1 MKKLISS
8 ILTLAMVAG
17 CLAGCAGKPQE
28 TASATMAVTEAPAK
42 EAPDKT
48 ETAQAETSD
57 QAETSAQEASGDKK
71 VKVGFVISA
80 LNEPIMNA
88 YNDYVKKAMEEQ
100 AAKAG
105 YKLEYVSV
113 SSDGDVNREYSNVQ
127 DMIGSGCDVII
138 LNAIDN
144 VASLAAVKE
153 CHAND
158 VGSIFFC
165 READSS
171 ASEDEIPD
179 ATVNMDSYDQGY
191 ASTIR
196 MFEYMKD
203 DGIEPKDM
211 IVVMGYEN
219 DVNAINRQ
227 KGTEDACKEWNVEI
241 ATTVSCGQWDP
252 ATCLTNLTSALQTYP
267 DSNCLYVPS
276 DSQYS
281 GYSTALQRAGKW
293 HKRGEEGHVYI
304 AGTDVFADG
313 FVAIATGYQESSTEN
328 PVWLNAVKAAE
339 CVIDYM
345 EGKDLNGEIF
355 KIQGDTVD
363 QDNYNKIDYLW
374 CLEYSDSDL
383 SQYLK

>member
-1 MKKLISS
+1 MKKRIGR
-8 ILTLAMVAG
+8 ILTAALLAG
-17 CLAGCAGKPQE
+17 CLAGCSGKGDSSSQE
-28 TASATMAVTEAPAK
+28 VQTTQVSENEEKIDTESAEEK
-42 EAPDKT
+42 KLE
-48 ETAQAETSD
+48 
-57 QAETSAQEASGDKK
+57 K

-88 YNDYVKKAMEEQ
+88 YNDYVKQAITDE
-100 AAKAG
+100 AAKRG
-105 YKLEYVSV
+105 YELEYVTV

-153 CHAND
+153 CHANN
-158 VGSIFFC
+158 VGNIFFC
-165 READSS
+165 READES
-171 ASEDEIPD
+171 AAGDEVPD

-191 ASTIR
+191 ASTVR
-196 MFEYMKD
+196 MFEYMKED
-203 DGIEPKDM
+203 QIEPKDM

-227 KGTEDACKEWNVEI
+227 KGCEDACREWGVEI

-281 GYSTALQRAGKW
+281 GYSTALQRADKW

-313 FVAIATGYQESSTEN
+313 FIAIAEGYQESSTEN

-339 CVIDYM
+339 LALDFA
-345 EGKDLNGEIF
+345 EGKELNGEVF

-363 QDNYNKIDYLW
+363 QDNYNQIDYLW
-374 CLEYSDSDL
+374 CLEYSDTDL

>member
-1 MKKLISS
+1 MKKVMNN
-8 ILTLAMVAG
+8 ILALALMAG
-17 CLAGCAGKPQE
+17 CLAGCGNGAAKPAE
-28 TASATMAVTEAPAK
+28 SASPAAAQTTSSEA
-42 EAPDKT
+42 EEDKT
-48 ETAQAETSD
+48 EVNESAKPAE
-57 QAETSAQEASGDKK
+57 DKK
-71 VKVGFVISA
+71 IKVGFVISA

-100 AAKAG
+100 AEKAG
-105 YKLEYVSV
+105 YELEYVSV

-127 DMIGSGCDVII
+127 DMIGSGCQVII

-171 ASEDEIPD
+171 AAGDEVPD

-191 ASTIR
+191 ASTVR
-196 MFEYMKD
+196 MFEYMKE

-227 KGTEDACKEWNVEI
+227 NGCEDACEEWGVKI

-313 FVAIATGYQESSTEN
+313 FIAIAEGYQESSTEN

-339 CVIDYM
+339 CAIDYA
-345 EGKDLNGEIF
+345 EGKELNGEVF

-383 SQYLK
+383 SKYLK